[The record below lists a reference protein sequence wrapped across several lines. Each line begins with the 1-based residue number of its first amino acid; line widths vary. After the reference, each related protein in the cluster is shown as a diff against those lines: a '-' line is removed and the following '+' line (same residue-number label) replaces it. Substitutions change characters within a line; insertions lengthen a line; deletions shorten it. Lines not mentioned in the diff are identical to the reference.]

1 MQLFQWFCEWSFWL
15 FSLSKNPVVHKAT
28 FILLSNYY
36 KTFIWDILYRKD
48 MLSLLLQLPKIATHQ
63 VFDTRMVSENHII
76 VVQELIIYSFCKYAI
91 ILIVKYYITNSCS
104 VCYSWFFSFRF
115 ITLNSKCFVL
125 FYFAF
130 ALFFVFCLG
139 AKKFLFY
146 SFFFMIR
153 GSFKDKVCIAVSYS
167 LVGTNCKI
175 KKSQI
180 ANNSND
186 DILFHW
192 KEW

>member
-1 MQLFQWFCEWSFWL
+1 MLFLIFFISFYNVE
-15 FSLSKNPVVHKAT
+15 FEM
-28 FILLSNYY
+28 F
-36 KTFIWDILYRKD
+36 R
-48 MLSLLLQLPKIATHQ
+48 
-63 VFDTRMVSENHII
+63 
-76 VVQELIIYSFCKYAI
+76 SF
-91 ILIVKYYITNSCS
+91 L
-104 VCYSWFFSFRF
+104 FRF
-115 ITLNSKCFVL
+115 C
-125 FYFAF
+125 
-130 ALFFVFCLG
+130 FVFCLG

-146 SFFFMIR
+146 SFFLMIR

-192 KEW
+192 KE